1 MMDAKIPSQL
11 FLSDIENVMRYFNIN
26 QVEKKDTM
34 KKYTCEEEKI
44 RWEKDTTEMIRTRE
58 KKDAR
63 IKNGTH

>member
-1 MMDAKIPSQL
+1 MDAKIPSQL

-44 RWEKDTTEMIRTRE
+44 R
-58 KKDAR
+58 
-63 IKNGTH
+63 